1 MLFQAIRIKEG
12 VPIDPQTSARAVRI
26 PEDRDGVEA
35 FWRHGS
41 LDALNPQATVIG
53 RATARL
59 ARLLRGRS
67 VGLALGGGGAL
78 GFAHIGLIRVLER
91 AGIPIDYV
99 AGVSFGAL
107 VAGVYVGGG
116 LPALE
121 KMIRS
126 RRELFARVFGC
137 LITSS
142 FLGRFVDD
150 LTGNQAMGSTEIP
163 FIPVGLDMD
172 TGQEYVLPEGTLGEG
187 VQSSSCMPGAFPALR
202 FGEKRLVDGG
212 VVNNVPATAA
222 WQAGADFILASNIIP
237 SNPLNGRGIMGRIPF
252 GRRLLSGNLGRIDD
266 LIGALYT
273 LMSQTGRDRAL
284 MADYIFDPD
293 LIQWDAYDFLAGDHI
308 TDEGEQEA
316 EERLPA
322 IMKAYE
328 KDRSIRF

>member
-1 MLFQAIRIKEG
+1 M
-12 VPIDPQTSARAVRI
+12 
-26 PEDRDGVEA
+26 
-35 FWRHGS
+35 
-41 LDALNPQATVIG
+41 
-53 RATARL
+53 
-59 ARLLRGRS
+59 
-67 VGLALGGGGAL
+67 GGGGAL

-150 LTGNQAMGSTEIP
+150 LPGYQAMGSTEIP